1 MNFIRRFFVN
11 LFSKKKKIETK
22 KVQYISSLH
31 EKSLQRDRY

>member
-11 LFSKKKKIETK
+11 LFSKKKKIEPR
-22 KVQYISSLH
+22 KVKFLSSLT